1 METSTASAPT
11 TKPRSRWP
19 FIVLLLTLVMF
30 AGTWRFIAFA
40 VHGSAWGGKAR
51 ANAEAEALRYAR
63 ARFEPNLSAASVICR
78 THATVEADC
87 NVTLRSMVVSL
98 ECDDDDAS
106 DNDGCSYKSA
116 RPFGVTVD
124 TIEE

>member
-1 METSTASAPT
+1 METSTASVPA

-30 AGTWRFIAFA
+30 AGTWRFIVFA

-63 ARFEPNLSAASVICR
+63 SRFELNLSAASVICR
-78 THATVEADC
+78 THALEEADC
-87 NVTLRSMVVSL
+87 SVTLRSMTVSL

-106 DNDGCSYKSA
+106 DNDGCSYQSA

-124 TIEE
+124 TIGE